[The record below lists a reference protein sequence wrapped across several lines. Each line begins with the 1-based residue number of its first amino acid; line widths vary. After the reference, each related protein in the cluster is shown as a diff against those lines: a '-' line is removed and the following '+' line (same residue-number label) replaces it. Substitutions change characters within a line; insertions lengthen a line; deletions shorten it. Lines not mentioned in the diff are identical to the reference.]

1 MASAWIAEPGLQGT
15 DVGCH
20 VSCKREFS
28 SRQAI
33 LAKHLGMHG
42 RVPLASTANYA
53 ADRLNTQSAG
63 EAYPSFGA
71 TLGLLL
77 AWLTKLC

>member
-20 VSCKREFS
+20 VSCKKEFS

-42 RVPLASTANYA
+42 RVPLASTASYA
-53 ADRLNTQSAG
+53 ADRRNAQSAG
-63 EAYPSFGA
+63 RHICRLERH
-71 TLGLLL
+71 L
-77 AWLTKLC
+77 ACSLHG